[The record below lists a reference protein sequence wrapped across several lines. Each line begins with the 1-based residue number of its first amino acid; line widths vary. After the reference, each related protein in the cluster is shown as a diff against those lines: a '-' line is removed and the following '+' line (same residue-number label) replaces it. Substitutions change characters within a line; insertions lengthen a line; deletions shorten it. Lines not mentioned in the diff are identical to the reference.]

1 MQLLKK
7 SVIFSLFMTMVLT
20 SGCCR
25 KDSEIILTEPTAV
38 QEKTVSEAAS
48 TELKEDNS
56 SEDEKGVE
64 TETAKPSSASTEKV
78 EEEPAEDIMVH
89 VCGAVLCEGVYE
101 LPGGSRVIDA
111 VRAAGGFDSEADTS
125 YVNQAQVLEDG
136 VKLKIPTTTETEKL
150 EDDTPKQNEIIQSD
164 EAGIT
169 GMTESADS
177 GSGSKDGKVNINT
190 ASETELCSISGIG
203 PGRAKKIL
211 EYREQ
216 NGKFE
221 RIEDIMKVSGIKDKF
236 FAKIKDY
243 ITV

>member
-1 MQLLKK
+1 MQFLIKK
-7 SVIFSLFMTMVLT
+7 SVIFTLFMTMVLT

-25 KDSEIILTEPTAV
+25 KDSEIILTEPAVV
-38 QEKTVSEAAS
+38 QEKSVSEGSSAK
-48 TELKEDNS
+48 EEDNS
-56 SEDEKGVE
+56 EKKAAADDNPE
-64 TETAKPSSASTEKV
+64 TEESKESSVKAQ
-78 EEEPAEDIMVH
+78 EEPEEDIMVH

-101 LPGGSRVIDA
+101 LPKGSRVIDA
-111 VRAAGGFDSEADTS
+111 VRAAGGFSQEADTS

-136 VKLKIPTTTETEKL
+136 VKLKIPTIVETEKL
-150 EDDTPKQNEIIQSD
+150 SENTTEQVTSEVKD

-169 GMTESADS
+169 GGTTAKEST
-177 GSGSKDGKVNINT
+177 GDGKVNINT
-190 ASETELCSISGIG
+190 ASETELCTISGIG
-203 PGRAKKIL
+203 PGRAQKIL

-221 RIEDIMKVSGIKDKF
+221 KIEDIMKVSGIKDKF